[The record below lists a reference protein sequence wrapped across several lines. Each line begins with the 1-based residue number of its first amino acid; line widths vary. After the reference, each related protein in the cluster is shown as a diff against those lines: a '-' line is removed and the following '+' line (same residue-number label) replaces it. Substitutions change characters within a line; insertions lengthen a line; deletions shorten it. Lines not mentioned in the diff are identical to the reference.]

1 MLFGNHS
8 WVNLNFIVKKWNTNI
23 FSSKYV
29 LIVSETMNFIHKFS
43 KILQRLC
50 KQEESIPFKT
60 SACDSSESTTSEEID
75 LIVVRTRLSSGYYN
89 SDPWLFVNDV
99 WLIFD
104 YARMY
109 NSPSSKVYKCCDIV
123 SWIILIFH
131 FTNESFL
138 LITILPLVDRNFWS
152 KN

>member
-1 MLFGNHS
+1 
-8 WVNLNFIVKKWNTNI
+8 
-23 FSSKYV
+23 
-29 LIVSETMNFIHKFS
+29 MNFIHKFS

-138 LITILPLVDRNFWS
+138 LITILPLVDRNF
-152 KN
+152 